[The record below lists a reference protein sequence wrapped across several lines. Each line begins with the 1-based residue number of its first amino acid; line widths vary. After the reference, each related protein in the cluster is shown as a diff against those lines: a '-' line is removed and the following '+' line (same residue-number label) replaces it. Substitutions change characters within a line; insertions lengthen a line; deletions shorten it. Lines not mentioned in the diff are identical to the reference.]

1 MNTEEQKPGMNVQ
14 TGIPRILVAGLGNEL
29 LTDDGVGVHAV
40 RELLKNPPGDAVCVE
55 VGTAVLDALHLIE
68 WADRILVI
76 DAMQA
81 SGAPGTV
88 YFADA
93 RDIQETGAA
102 ASLHEL
108 GFLNVLRFLPPGST
122 MPQVFVIGIEPEVI
136 DYGLEL
142 SPSVRAALP
151 EIMPVIAD
159 MVEQWKG
166 SSG

>member
-1 MNTEEQKPGMNVQ
+1 MKDQ
-14 TGIPRILVAGLGNEL
+14 TGIPRILVAGIGNEL

-40 RELLKNPPGDAVCVE
+40 RELLKDPPEDVLCVE

-81 SGAPGTV
+81 GGAPGTV
-88 YFADA
+88 YLADA

-108 GFLNVLRFLPPGST
+108 GFLNVLRFLPPGSA
-122 MPQVFVIGIEPEVI
+122 MPRVSVIGIEPEKI

-142 SPSVRAALP
+142 SPAVSAALP
-151 EIMPVIAD
+151 KIMPVIAEL
-159 MVEQWKG
+159 VGQWKVCG
-166 SSG
+166 G